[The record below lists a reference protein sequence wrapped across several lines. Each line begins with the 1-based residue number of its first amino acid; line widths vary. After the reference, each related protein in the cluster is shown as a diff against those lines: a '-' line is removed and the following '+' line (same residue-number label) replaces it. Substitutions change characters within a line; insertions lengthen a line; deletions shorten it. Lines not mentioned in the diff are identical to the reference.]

1 MSDPL
6 VHTAP
11 KAPRS
16 VNLNVLKV
24 VAIVSMV
31 IDHVHFIGFYR
42 QWSLVTVMGLAA
54 FPLFCFLLTY
64 NYLFHSRN
72 RTRYIARLCAF
83 FIVSQWPYQWAFE
96 RATFPLHLNIFAS
109 LAAGLLI
116 IHFFE
121 SVRFK
126 GHRVALWVV
135 TTFGLVFEYVSG
147 EAYLRFLDGGF
158 SGLLLMPAFFFLFQ
172 RHRLVSLSGA
182 VMVAFALWILDD
194 SNCGWSIGTV
204 AFAYYLSGFIPLEL
218 GWMRRAKWFF
228 YVFYPAHL
236 LLIRAVFLWFR

>member
-1 MSDPL
+1 
-6 VHTAP
+6 
-11 KAPRS
+11 
-16 VNLNVLKV
+16 
-24 VAIVSMV
+24 
-31 IDHVHFIGFYR
+31 
-42 QWSLVTVMGLAA
+42 
-54 FPLFCFLLTY
+54 
-64 NYLFHSRN
+64 
-72 RTRYIARLCAF
+72 LCAF

-96 RATFPLHLNIFAS
+96 RATFPLHLNIFAT

-116 IHFFE
+116 VHFFE